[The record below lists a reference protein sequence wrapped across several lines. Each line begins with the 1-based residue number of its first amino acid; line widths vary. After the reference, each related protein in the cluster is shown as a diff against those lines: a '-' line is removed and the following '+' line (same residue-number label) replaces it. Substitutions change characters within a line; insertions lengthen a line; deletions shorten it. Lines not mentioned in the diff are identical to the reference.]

1 MSSNTNGSRKS
12 SSSTPGAR
20 SGTSST
26 DVKKG
31 AAQGQAAQAQAQTGS
46 VSGSGSSS
54 EKAAAAK
61 ATTTSTGDNGAR
73 NRLPMQISSD
83 EINVLIYR
91 YLQES
96 GMFLF
101 MCIFVTYVICCS
113 YVICCFMLTS
123 HPLISYQDS
132 STPRSPSPT
141 RA

>member
-1 MSSNTNGSRKS
+1 M
-12 SSSTPGAR
+12 
-20 SGTSST
+20 
-26 DVKKG
+26 KKG

-46 VSGSGSSS
+46 VSGSVSSS

-96 GMFLF
+96 GMFMFLYRSCH
-101 MCIFVTYVICCS
+101 MLYV
-113 YVICCFMLTS
+113 VLLLTS